1 MLMMMMVACSEESC
15 ELPEEMNHRNIFVL
29 VFSSLCFCSF
39 RVLGVL
45 WILQQ
50 EPIGDLF
57 PLLSFSFKRM
67 IVSYRRLD
75 FCFYK
80 ESQSNGRIK

>member
-1 MLMMMMVACSEESC
+1 MD
-15 ELPEEMNHRNIFVL
+15 HRNTFVL
-29 VFSSLCFCSF
+29 VLSSLCFCSF

-45 WILQQ
+45 CILQQ

-57 PLLSFSFKRM
+57 LLLSFSCKRM
-67 IVSYRRLD
+67 IVSYSSLD

-80 ESQSNGRIK
+80 ELQSNGRIK

>member
-1 MLMMMMVACSEESC
+1 VQEEEEEEEEEGDEIQPASC
-15 ELPEEMNHRNIFVL
+15 F
-29 VFSSLCFCSF
+29 
-39 RVLGVL
+39 
-45 WILQQ
+45 WQ

-67 IVSYRRLD
+67 IVSYHSLD
-75 FCFYK
+75 FCFYQ